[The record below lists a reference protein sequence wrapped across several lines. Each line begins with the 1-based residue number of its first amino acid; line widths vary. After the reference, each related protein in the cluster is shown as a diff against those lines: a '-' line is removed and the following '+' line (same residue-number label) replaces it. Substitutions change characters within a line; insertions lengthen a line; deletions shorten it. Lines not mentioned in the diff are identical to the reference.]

1 MDTGNIAVVMFFLG
15 TFSTTFFILY
25 FIYRSKKEKYELIKH
40 AINNNYP
47 NAHLLLSNGYGKKQT
62 VYISNIKKIAVAAA
76 LLISC
81 CFDIGTD
88 IKIILL
94 SVGSFFLIYGVGMI
108 LLFRTKKSENDN
120 SRCSNNNK
128 EENFT
133 PKVPDKNN
141 ENSETADTA
150 EVESK

>member
-1 MDTGNIAVVMFFLG
+1 M
-15 TFSTTFFILY
+15 
-25 FIYRSKKEKYELIKH
+25 IKH

-76 LLISC
+76 LLIPC
-81 CFDIGTD
+81 CFDIDTD

-141 ENSETADTA
+141 ENSITFRDNGWMC
-150 EVESK
+150 

>member
-25 FIYRSKKEKYELIKH
+25 FIYRSKKEKYEMIKH

-76 LLISC
+76 LLIPC
-81 CFDIGTD
+81 CFDIDTD

-108 LLFRTKKSENDN
+108 LLFRSKVGEEGN
-120 SRCSNNNK
+120 SRSSIINEKGC
-128 EENFT
+128 T
-133 PKVPDKNN
+133 PKESDENN
-141 ENSETADTA
+141 ENLETANTA